1 MEQHIL
7 EDVMKYLVP
16 HFRFISFLIAGH
28 EFTELDLIKKRIMD
42 GKKKGMIT
50 FYPEDKSLNI
60 DIEKLK
66 KEKGKEWAVV
76 LEKQF
81 DVICETIEKF
91 VKR

>member
-7 EDVMKYLVP
+7 EDVMKYLAP

-42 GKKKGMIT
+42 GKKRGMIT
-50 FYPEDKSLNI
+50 FYPEDKSLSI
-60 DIEKLK
+60 DIENLK
-66 KEKGKEWAVV
+66 KNKGNEWTVV
-76 LEKQF
+76 LEKQL
-81 DVICETIEKF
+81 DIICDMIVKF